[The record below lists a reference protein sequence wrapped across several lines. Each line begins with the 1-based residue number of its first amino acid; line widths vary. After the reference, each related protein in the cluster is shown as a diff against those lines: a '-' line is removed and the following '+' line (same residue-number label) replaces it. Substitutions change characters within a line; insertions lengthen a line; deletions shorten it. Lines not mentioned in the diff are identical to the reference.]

1 MRLPLDSY
9 RFTNPFA
16 AGGRDE
22 RAATVTLMRR
32 VGSAM
37 FGIGGLMVVLSIV
50 TGGDFSRANAT
61 LVLGIIAAVELLYSL
76 YLLLDRDPPA
86 LVLLA
91 SPFVGIVCV
100 GVASSVVEIASR
112 PTPLYYLW
120 ALVSAAFF
128 LRGRA
133 VVLVFGFFLVTFTIV
148 LVAFVPG
155 AEAAGWWPDVVGV
168 TALVTT
174 LVYLL
179 KVQLMR
185 AMMNLRRAA
194 LTDTLTDVPNR
205 AAFEHALDDTI
216 IHAALQGEQCAVLSI
231 DIDDFK
237 QVNDRFGHAAGD
249 EALRRIAATIGAA
262 TGDRGIH
269 ARIGGEEFA
278 VVLAD
283 TDLGAGHRFGEVVRA
298 AVEREMADFRVPLT
312 VSVGVAAFPEAG
324 RTPSSVL
331 LGSDRAL
338 YAAKNAGRN
347 RVISLRG
354 STGLKLVA

>member
-16 AGGRDE
+16 AGGRDD

-32 VGSAM
+32 VGIAM
-37 FGIGGLMVVLSIV
+37 YGIGGLMVVLAIL
-50 TGGDFSRANAT
+50 TGGGLSGTRAP
-61 LVLGIIAAVELLYSL
+61 LVLGVVAAVELAYCLYFL
-76 YLLLDRDPPA
+76 IDRDPPA
-86 LVLLA
+86 LALLA
-91 SPFVGIVCV
+91 SPFVGILCV

-128 LRGRA
+128 LRARA
-133 VVLVFGFFLVTFTIV
+133 VALVFAFFLATFTVV
-148 LVAFVPG
+148 LVAFVPD
-155 AEAAGWWPDVVGV
+155 AEAVGWWPDVVGV
-168 TALVTT
+168 TALVTV

-179 KVQLMR
+179 KVQLLR
-185 AMMNLRRAA
+185 AMTNLRRAA

-205 AAFEHALDDTI
+205 AAFEHALDDAI
-216 IHAALQGEQCAVLSI
+216 IHAALQDEQCAVLSV

-249 EALRRIAATIGAA
+249 EALRRIAATIGSA

-278 VVLAD
+278 VVLPN
-283 TDLGAGHRFGEVVRA
+283 TDLGAGHRFGEVLRA
-298 AVEREMADFRVPLT
+298 AVEREMADFHVPLT

-354 STGLKLVA
+354 STALKLAA

>member
-16 AGGRDE
+16 AGGRDDH
-22 RAATVTLMRR
+22 AATVALMRR
-32 VGSAM
+32 VAGAM
-37 FGIGGLMVVLSIV
+37 FGIGGLMVVLAIV
-50 TGGDFSRANAT
+50 TGQGFSGPHAT
-61 LVLGIIAAVELLYSL
+61 LVLGIVAAVELLCGL
-76 YLLLDRDPPA
+76 YFLLDRDPPS

-91 SPFVGIVCV
+91 SPFVGILCV
-100 GVASSVVEIASR
+100 GVASSVVEIATR

-128 LRGRA
+128 LRARA
-133 VVLVFGFFLVTFTIV
+133 VALVFGFFVATFTFV
-148 LVAFVPG
+148 LVAYVPG
-155 AEAAGWWPDVVGV
+155 ADAKGWWPDVVGV
-168 TALVTT
+168 TALVTA

-185 AMMNLRRAA
+185 AMTSLRRAA
-194 LTDTLTDVPNR
+194 LTDALTDIPNR
-205 AAFEHALDDTI
+205 AAFEHALDDTL
-216 IHAALQGEQCAVLSI
+216 IHAALQDEQCAVLSV

-249 EALRRIAATIGAA
+249 EALRRIASTIGAV
-262 TGDRGIH
+262 TGGRGVH

-278 VVLAD
+278 VVLPG
-283 TDLGAGHRFGEVVRA
+283 TDLGAGHRFGETLRA
-298 AVEREMADFRVPLT
+298 AVEREMAGFRVPLT
-312 VSVGVAAFPEAG
+312 VSIGVAAFPEAG
-324 RTPSSVL
+324 TTPSSVL

-354 STGLKLVA
+354 SAAVKLAA